1 MHPADPPAGGFHS
14 VNHLPAA
21 SARPRSRGTS
31 AHHPGCLVHSRD
43 TALASPALSHT
54 QIVFLN
60 VPYSRPYRK
69 IKKCPPVVRRGT
81 KKSLLTRDALGAHVI
96 LQVVARAQVADDD
109 AACAGAAV
117 DELAVA
123 DIDTDM
129 TVGVGGITINCCS
142 YRYLAPIA

>member
-1 MHPADPPAGGFHS
+1 MS
-14 VNHLPAA
+14 
-21 SARPRSRGTS
+21 
-31 AHHPGCLVHSRD
+31 PG
-43 TALASPALSHT
+43 
-54 QIVFLN
+54 
-60 VPYSRPYRK
+60 
-69 IKKCPPVVRRGT
+69 VRRGT
-81 KKSLLTRDALGAHVI
+81 KETLLTRDALGAHVI